1 LSQSNE
7 IDSLGSKMDSLQR
20 LRELRCS
27 DNALQAIAPS
37 LGRCTAL
44 EQLDVSFN
52 QLTLIPPEI
61 GGCKSMRVLKAQ
73 GNVLRTIPA
82 ELAKLESLEDL
93 FLDKNP
99 LIRIPAT
106 VATMALGQFTFD
118 IANLQSPPLVIAS
131 KGTEYTMHYL
141 RLLRTAETQGRLELT
156 GYGLDAVPLEVC
168 EVFCL
173 PPKLQCIAQH
183 ARAVDEL
190 YLW

>member
-1 LSQSNE
+1 
-7 IDSLGSKMDSLQR
+7 
-20 LRELRCS
+20 
-27 DNALQAIAPS
+27 
-37 LGRCTAL
+37 
-44 EQLDVSFN
+44 
-52 QLTLIPPEI
+52 
-61 GGCKSMRVLKAQ
+61 
-73 GNVLRTIPA
+73 
-82 ELAKLESLEDL
+82 
-93 FLDKNP
+93 
-99 LIRIPAT
+99 
-106 VATMALGQFTFD
+106 MALGQFTFD